1 MSTNASSTSISF
13 KKRTLLAASMS
24 GALVACA
31 PGLDSGANT
40 AEFDAETI
48 AGLPSV
54 LTESSVAE
62 KSWGL
67 NLLSLFNQLLRELVS
82 SRATIIRWNQI
93 AIDATGLD
101 HKPVA
106 AGETRV
112 FGEQLGPGRSSRAM
126 AMVHVAM
133 YDAVAAV
140 TGAYNSVNRIGRAP
154 IYADL
159 HAAIAKAAHDTLV
172 QVFPSQSAT
181 FAAALAE
188 DLARPN
194 AIERIL
200 VLLGVRTSSRTLGL
214 EVGVRAATGIAQNR
228 ANDGSAK
235 PEPFFGTQFMPKPGV
250 GIWGPDPI
258 SKGKKA
264 IGAYWSEVRPFTLNN
279 SAQFRCPPPPA
290 LGSSEYAKN
299 YGQAQAIGGDG
310 VVTPTRRTADQTEAG
325 IFWAYDGTPS
335 LCAPP
340 RLYNQVATTIAL
352 QRGTGTLG
360 YMRLMMLTNV
370 SMADAGI
377 AGWESKYFY
386 QTWRPV
392 VGLRA
397 SINGDPNGSATPNF
411 TPLGA
416 PASNLTGPNFTPPFP
431 AYPSGHAVFGSALFQ
446 TLRNFYGTDNI
457 PFTFISDEYNGKTKD
472 NQGNIRPLKPRYFAN
487 LTEAEDE
494 NGDSRLYLGIHWDF
508 DKTEGALQG
517 RKVADWVGRSL

>member
-1 MSTNASSTSISF
+1 MSIKNALPIASL
-13 KKRTLLAASMS
+13 KKRTLLAASIT
-24 GALVACA
+24 GALAACA
-31 PGLDSGANT
+31 PGLDTTSAT
-40 AEFDAETI
+40 AEFNADSI

-54 LTESSVAE
+54 LTESTVIE
-62 KSWGL
+62 KSWARDLL
-67 NLLSLFNQLLRELVS
+67 NLVNQLLRELS
-82 SRATIIRWNQI
+82 GSKATIARWNQI

-106 AGETRV
+106 VGESRV

-140 TGAYNSVNRIGRAP
+140 TGAYRSVNRIGRSP

-172 QVFPSQSAT
+172 QVYPSQSAI
-181 FAAALAE
+181 FAAALAD

-194 AIERIL
+194 AIEGLLGR
-200 VLLGVRTSSRTLGL
+200 LGVRTSSRTLGL
-214 EVGVRAATGIAQNR
+214 EVGVSAATGVSQNR
-228 ANDGSAK
+228 ASDGSAK
-235 PEPFFGTQFMPKPGV
+235 AEPLFGTQFIPKVGV

-299 YGQAQAIGGDG
+299 YTQAQAIGGDNI
-310 VVTPTRRTADQTEAG
+310 VTPSSRTVDQTEAG

-340 RLYNQVATTIAL
+340 RLYNQIATHIAT

-360 YMRLMMLTNV
+360 YMRLLMLVNV
-370 SMADAGI
+370 SMADAAI

-397 SINGDPNGSATPNF
+397 SISGEPNGSATPNF

-431 AYPSGHAVFGSALFQ
+431 SYPSGHALFGSALFQ

-457 PFTFISDEYNGKTKD
+457 AFTFTSDEYNGKTKD
-472 NQGNIRPLKPRYFAN
+472 NQGNTRPLKPRYFAN
-487 LTEAEDE
+487 LTQAEEE

-508 DKTEGALQG
+508 DKVEGSVQG